1 MAWLG
6 NQPPG
11 IHGAPLNRW
20 NLKSSHENHR
30 DSKSAFNQ
38 DRLQLYPLIIGIC
51 TSEIKHAVSATRCD
65 WRNSCADA
73 KVYTS
78 KPSDFTRFS
87 VAARNR
93 GKFPGGGQGN
103 CISKEREEFDEI
115 ILIPGGFLNFPRK
128 DVLLS
133 SLRMTLSAM
142 WRSTARL
149 CGPLSMRFSSGV
161 FVHDHVETPMQTI
174 FHAPMA
180 AHDFTAAHCRKR
192 RC

>member
-1 MAWLG
+1 MARRLTDG
-6 NQPPG
+6 SKKAVTKIIG
-11 IHGAPLNRW
+11 IRNPRSIKIVCN
-20 NLKSSHENHR
+20 SI
-30 DSKSAFNQ
+30 
-38 DRLQLYPLIIGIC
+38 PLIIGIC

-115 ILIPGGFLNFPRK
+115 ILIPGGFFEF
-128 DVLLS
+128 
-133 SLRMTLSAM
+133 SA
-142 WRSTARL
+142 
-149 CGPLSMRFSSGV
+149 
-161 FVHDHVETPMQTI
+161 
-174 FHAPMA
+174 
-180 AHDFTAAHCRKR
+180 
-192 RC
+192 

>member
-1 MAWLG
+1 MFETTG
-6 NQPPG
+6 RV
-11 IHGAPLNRW
+11 I
-20 NLKSSHENHR
+20 
-30 DSKSAFNQ
+30 AFQ
-38 DRLQLYPLIIGIC
+38 
-51 TSEIKHAVSATRCD
+51 E
-65 WRNSCADA
+65 
-73 KVYTS
+73 
-78 KPSDFTRFS
+78 
-87 VAARNR
+87 
-93 GKFPGGGQGN
+93 
-103 CISKEREEFDEI
+103 EREEFDEI

-149 CGPLSMRFSSGV
+149 CGPLSMRFRAAV

-192 RC
+192 RAE